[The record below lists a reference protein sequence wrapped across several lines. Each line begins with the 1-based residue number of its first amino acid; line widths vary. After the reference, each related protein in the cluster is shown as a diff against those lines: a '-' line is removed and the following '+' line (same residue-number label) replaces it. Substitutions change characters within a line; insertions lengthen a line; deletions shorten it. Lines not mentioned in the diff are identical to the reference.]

1 MTDRGGRRVRR
12 AIRSARNGVKSV
24 PGPSTNPATNLMI
37 ADVTVRGLSFL
48 FRRSLEKGLLRARF
62 GPEKAKQIVEGKT
75 MGHTLAGFAV
85 SRLATR
91 SVPGFLLVS
100 GGLLGKAVLDRS
112 LSRRESTR
120 RGDETLEKIAENA
133 DDKEA

>member
-1 MTDRGGRRVRR
+1 MRR
-12 AIRSARNGVKSV
+12 AIKSARSGVKSV

>member
-1 MTDRGGRRVRR
+1 MRR